1 MRRFLSCRSFALG
14 LTAICTHL
22 AYGWKSRIAAAEVKM
37 PGAPAPPI
45 APAVPKAV
53 EKYGAIRIDPYDWLR
68 DRENP
73 RVIIY
78 LNAEN
83 AYADALLRP
92 IKPLVDELT
101 AELQARA
108 TARDASVPTTCNGYV
123 YQRRFMRGAQYPIVV
138 RWKDIPESSE
148 EELVLDVGALAA
160 DHRGQCN
167 LGSWTVS
174 SDDRRVAFTADFN
187 GDGQFRVFV
196 RTLST
201 GKVDDQGIG
210 GAASNLVFGADSE
223 GLFYVRNDPITVRAS
238 QVWQHRVGS
247 ATRTDVLIYEEKDP
261 TFSVGLDLSKS
272 RKFVLLSI
280 EGEHTSEVRYL
291 ATDRPNGELKVIE
304 PRRRGVIYEI
314 DHAATNS
321 SSGLTWT
328 HPTSVC

>member
-148 EELVLDVGALAA
+148 EELVLTLA
-160 DHRGQCN
+160 R
-167 LGSWTVS
+167 L
-174 SDDRRVAFTADFN
+174 R
-187 GDGQFRVFV
+187 
-196 RTLST
+196 
-201 GKVDDQGIG
+201 
-210 GAASNLVFGADSE
+210 
-223 GLFYVRNDPITVRAS
+223 PITGANVTSVRGPSAQMIGASPLLLISTVMANFACLYAPFQRAKWMIRAS
-238 QVWQHRVGS
+238 E
-247 ATRTDVLIYEEKDP
+247 AL
-261 TFSVGLDLSKS
+261 
-272 RKFVLLSI
+272 
-280 EGEHTSEVRYL
+280 
-291 ATDRPNGELKVIE
+291 RPILC
-304 PRRRGVIYEI
+304 
-314 DHAATNS
+314 
-321 SSGLTWT
+321 SGPIAKAYSMFAMTQ
-328 HPTSVC
+328 